1 MPIESVAA
9 YINNTFTF
17 ILFILVCTLLFFVI
31 LGISTILRKRI
42 LKRNTGLS
50 YKKTDGTAGGKSF
63 TSIDPFK
70 NKNTVVLGMTF
81 ILVFLSV
88 ILILASFYFSL
99 NMAMG
104 STVYIISFTILS
116 MITVLVYMFK
126 AGGIK

>member
-1 MPIESVAA
+1 MPVESVAA

-31 LGISTILRKRI
+31 FGISTMLRKRI

-50 YKKTDGTAGGKSF
+50 YKKTDDTAGGKSF
-63 TSIDPFK
+63 TGLDPFQK
-70 NKNTVVLGMTF
+70 KNTAVLGMTF

-99 NMAMG
+99 NMTMG
-104 STVYIISFTILS
+104 ITVYIISFTILS
-116 MITVLVYMFK
+116 VISVLVYIFK
-126 AGGIK
+126 AGGAK

>member
-1 MPIESVAA
+1 MPLESVAA

-17 ILFILVCTLLFFVI
+17 ILFILVCTILFFVI
-31 LGISTILRKRI
+31 IGISTILRKRV

-50 YKKTDGTAGGKSF
+50 YKETDGAAGGKSF
-63 TSIDPFK
+63 IGIDPFK
-70 NKNTVVLGMTF
+70 KKNAAVLGMAF
-81 ILVFLSV
+81 ILVFLSA

-104 STVYIISFTILS
+104 ITVYIILFIILS

-126 AGGIK
+126 SGGTR